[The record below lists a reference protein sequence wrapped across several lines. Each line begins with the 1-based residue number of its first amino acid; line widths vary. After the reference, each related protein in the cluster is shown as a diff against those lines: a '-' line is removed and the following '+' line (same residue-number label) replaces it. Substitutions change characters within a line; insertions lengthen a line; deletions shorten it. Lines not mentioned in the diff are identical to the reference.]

1 MPPAALYM
9 QGLLSAVRAAI
20 KRTLYEGFGRDRW
33 QHADEV
39 VGALG
44 LGSGARVADLGAGGG
59 YFTFRLA
66 DAVGPTGRVYAV
78 DVDEDLQAYVA
89 TEARSRGATNI
100 ETVHGDA
107 TDPRL
112 PAPVDLLF
120 SSDAYHHLA
129 NRTAY
134 FAAARRYL
142 RPGGRAA
149 IIDHVP
155 QGFFAG
161 WLGHGTAA
169 EVIRREMEE
178 AGFRLARDL
187 DLLRPTQHFL
197 VFDATDR

>member
-1 MPPAALYM
+1 MVA
-9 QGLLSAVRAAI
+9 
-20 KRTLYEGFGRDRW
+20 
-33 QHADEV
+33 
-39 VGALG
+39 ALG
-44 LGSGARVADLGAGGG
+44 LDSGLRVADLGAGGG

-78 DVDEDLQAYVA
+78 DVDEDLQAYVGA
-89 TEARSRGATNI
+89 EARARGASNV
-100 ETVHGDA
+100 ETVRGDA

-129 NRTAY
+129 NRAAY

-155 QGFFAG
+155 HGLFAG

-169 EVIRREMEE
+169 DVIRREMEE
-178 AGFRLARDL
+178 AGFRLADDL
-187 DLLRPTQHFL
+187 DLLRPTQNFL
-197 VFDATDR
+197 IFDTADR

>member
-1 MPPAALYM
+1 MPPAALYT
-9 QGLLSAVRAAI
+9 QGVLSAARAAI
-20 KRTLYEGFGRDRW
+20 KRRLYEGFGRDRW

-44 LGSGARVADLGAGGG
+44 LGSGASVADLGAGGG

-78 DVDEDLQAYVA
+78 DVDDDLQAYVA
-89 TEARSRGATNI
+89 AEARSRGATNV
-100 ETVHGDA
+100 ETIRGDA
-107 TDPRL
+107 NDPRL
-112 PAPVDLLF
+112 PVPVDLLF

-134 FAAARRYL
+134 FAGARRYL

-155 QGFFAG
+155 QGLFAG
-161 WLGHGTAA
+161 WLGHGTAG

-178 AGFRLARDL
+178 AGFRLTTDL
-187 DLLRPTQHFL
+187 DLLRPTQNFL